1 MTAIID
7 DVIKDEIPFPAVH
20 LTFFPIFAAGTL
32 ISGGRIWFRNKK
44 DWGRGGR
51 GRLGGQRNLC
61 LSFALICEERRLI
74 PVNILCTRA
83 IRM

>member
-1 MTAIID
+1 MVAEYGLE
-7 DVIKDEIPFPAVH
+7 IKKI
-20 LTFFPIFAAGTL
+20 
-32 ISGGRIWFRNKK
+32 GG
-44 DWGRGGR
+44 GGGR

>member
-7 DVIKDEIPFPAVH
+7 GVIKDEIPFPAVH

-32 ISGGRIWFRNKK
+32 ISGGRIWFKNKK
-44 DWGRGGR
+44 IGGR
-51 GRLGGQRNLC
+51 EERLGGQRSLC
-61 LSFALICEERRLI
+61 LSFALIREEGRLI

-83 IRM
+83 IRV